1 MSAISE
7 EETKKVHYPQLN
19 TVLMIENAIKEY
31 NGEYTLTQLW
41 KKLDKKM
48 MYQTYKT
55 AIDYLID
62 SRKIIIKNKKIV
74 WIFNPE
80 LMDKLLAKS
89 EEV

>member
-1 MSAISE
+1 MSTPT
-7 EETKKVHYPQLN
+7 TKIEKIHYPQLN
-19 TVLMIENAIKEY
+19 TILMIENAIKQHD
-31 NGEYTLTQLW
+31 GEYTVTQLW
-41 KKLDKKM
+41 RKLEKSV

-62 SRKIIIKNKKIV
+62 SRKVIIKNKKLV

-80 LMDKLLAKS
+80 LMDKLMARS